1 MANKIIWFDIPV
13 TDLARAVQFYT
24 NVLDMKIE
32 EDFPGVAVFAHE
44 GDEVAGCLFTSENA
58 QPSAGGVL
66 IYFNVNGRLQEA
78 ADAVEKFGGKIEQPP
93 HEIGSFGQRAVVIDS
108 EGNRIALHSE

>member
-1 MANKIIWFDIPV
+1 MAHKIIWFDIPV
-13 TDLARAVQFYT
+13 RDMARAVGFYT

-32 EDFPGVAVFAHE
+32 EEFPGVAVFAHE
-44 GDEVAGCLFTSENA
+44 ADEVAGCLFTSDDA
-58 QPSAGGVL
+58 DPSTGGVL
-66 IYFNVNGRLQEA
+66 VYFNVNGRLQEA
-78 ADAVEKFGGKIEQPP
+78 VDRVEDFGGLIEQAP